1 MSPQFNTNANRS
13 KQTFLGMNLAI
24 TGVPLFLFVLFSL
37 TVFIFALVVGLLV
50 GLLGAVA
57 FTLFAVG
64 LALMVVLPTIFFT
77 TMGATFLFLW
87 GLGGYYILKWANG
100 EGSSQSG
107 NQEGGPSI
115 GDRLNSLTGGRLTGF
130 MNSAKNQEAKKDMG
144 GWGDEH
150 TPAQND
156 EKPQSSQQNGK
167 TQAPQKT
174 SKPETNGSP
183 KPKPKAN
190 GSPAPQKAAS
200 DASNATTNTAKK
212 ATDAAG
218 GATGGAQK
226 AVGSTAGTATGGLS
240 AVTGTG

>member
-1 MSPQFNTNANRS
+1 
-13 KQTFLGMNLAI
+13 MNLAL

-37 TVFIFALVVGLLV
+37 TVFIFALVVGLLA

-64 LALMVVLPTIFFT
+64 LALAVVLPTILFT
-77 TMGATFLFLW
+77 TMSATFLFLW

-100 EGSSQSG
+100 EGSG
-107 NQEGGPSI
+107 NSNSQEGGPSI

-130 MNSAKNQEAKKDMG
+130 MNSAKSQEAKKDIG
-144 GWGDEH
+144 GYGDEH
-150 TPAQND
+150 TPAKSD
-156 EKPQSSQQNGK
+156 EKSQDTQQNGK
-167 TQAPQKT
+167 TQPAQKT

-190 GSPAPQKAAS
+190 GSPAPTKTAT
-200 DASNATTNTAKK
+200 DASNATANGAKK
-212 ATDAAG
+212 ATDATG

-226 AVGSTAGTATGGLS
+226 AVGSTAGTVTGGLG
-240 AVTGTG
+240 AATGTG

>member
-1 MSPQFNTNANRS
+1 MSAQVKTNTDSNQ
-13 KQTFLGMNLAI
+13 QTFLGMNFAI

-37 TVFIFALVVGLLV
+37 TVFIFALVVGLLL

-64 LALMVVLPTIFFT
+64 VALTIILPTVFFT
-77 TMGATFLFLW
+77 TMAATFLFLW

-100 EGSSQSG
+100 EGSGESG
-107 NQEGGPSI
+107 KQEGGPSI
-115 GDRLNSLTGGRLTGF
+115 GDRLNSLTGGRLSGF
-130 MNSAKNQEAKKDMG
+130 MGAAKDQEAKKGIG
-144 GWGDEH
+144 GFDDEH
-150 TPAQND
+150 TPAKSN
-156 EKPQSSQQNGK
+156 EKSQSTQQNGK
-167 TQAPQKT
+167 TEAPQKS

-200 DASNATTNTAKK
+200 DATNAASNTGKK

-226 AVGSTAGTATGGLS
+226 AVGNAAGTATGGLS
-240 AVTGTG
+240 AATGTG